1 MTIGERRLLREL
13 EIRIIYNPDYQIM
26 LEGLREIIDRGK
38 ILKYTEYSI
47 TSIEDFLITN
57 PIKFPCENEI
67 IILLGV
73 LDSSELLKES
83 TRNALIKFVNNSK
96 ITFAISNQS
105 VNIEDMNTIENE
117 VDDSEYIY
125 INGCKYNSNSDKHF
139 GFKAYKKF
147 QLLTTADE
155 DYIES
160 SIDKNI
166 MSYMINIISGEVE
179 ISKTNLTSINK
190 YQIIDESDFYHIFNN
205 KITNGL
211 SVFFNKSNLMSEVVA
226 REFAEKFF
234 DHIHICAG
242 IWKLSDASQ
251 FEKIFEND
259 VVVIAGFDRLDFFE
273 LESYLNN
280 VSLINKS
287 RAVLLIPDR
296 LLEVSKPHS
305 ENIAVEFETAMHA
318 YSGKLGISYSYYGDD
333 TKHELPKVMTS
344 SEYLTDIYSHIIWR
358 ESDLDPHDNNLELSA
373 IEMLLLDI
381 EGQEGLNFQI
391 WRTRESAEKEEEI
404 KNEE

>member
-1 MTIGERRLLREL
+1 MLTPEDKDLLVKKG
-13 EIRIIYNPDYQIM
+13 ISKQQIAEQ
-26 LEGLREIIDRGK
+26 LACFEKGFPF
-38 ILKYTEYSI
+38 LKLDAAASVAKGI
-47 TSIEDFLITN
+47 MA
-57 PIKFPCENEI
+57 PAENEMKNYLEAWDI
-67 IILLGV
+67 Y
-73 LDSSELLKES
+73 KEGEK
-83 TRNALIKFVNNSK
+83 TIVKFVPASGAASRMFKNL
-96 ITFAISNQS
+96 FEFLGADY
-105 VNIEDMNTIENE
+105 NIP
-117 VDDSEYIY
+117 
-125 INGCKYNSNSDKHF
+125 
-139 GFKAYKKF
+139 
-147 QLLTTADE
+147 
-155 DYIES
+155 
-160 SIDKNI
+160 
-166 MSYMINIISGEVE
+166 
-179 ISKTNLTSINK
+179 KT
-190 YQIIDESDFYHIFNN
+190 DFE
-205 KITNGL
+205 K
-211 SVFFNKSNLMSEVVA
+211 
-226 REFAEKFF
+226 KFF

-305 ENIAVEFETAMHA
+305 ENIAVEFETAMHV

-333 TKHELPKVMTS
+333 TKHELPKVMAS

-381 EGQEGLNFQI
+381 EGQESLNFQI